1 MQVLPSLKIGVQ
13 ISSSPLQLQQF
24 LLRLDIENKH
34 PSESFWLRQVSCAG
48 NQWSLAPLP
57 PPLVDGHQEN
67 EAAESVRAVFLSA
80 SVCPSQL
87 LPASQNLSL
96 FFKLLVS
103 SLSCCLKIS
112 AEYLRRHQ
120 SFATKKHII

>member
-1 MQVLPSLKIGVQ
+1 MQVLPSLKIDVH
-13 ISSSPLQLQQF
+13 ITPSPLQLHQF

-34 PSESFWLRQVSCAG
+34 VSESFWLRQVSCTG

-57 PPLVDGHQEN
+57 PPVVDNCQEN
-67 EAAESVRAVFLSA
+67 EAAESVDDRAAFLSA

-87 LPASQNLSL
+87 LPAGQNLSL

-103 SLSCCLKIS
+103 LWSHCF
-112 AEYLRRHQ
+112 LRFT
-120 SFATKKHII
+120 ST